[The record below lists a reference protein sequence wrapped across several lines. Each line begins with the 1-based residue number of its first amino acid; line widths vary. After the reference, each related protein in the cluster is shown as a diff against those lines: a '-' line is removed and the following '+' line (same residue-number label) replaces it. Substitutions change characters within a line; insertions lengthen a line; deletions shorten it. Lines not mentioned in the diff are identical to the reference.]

1 MPRHYEKYAC
11 CVQWGSAW
19 SSLWLVIVL
28 LLCIAVYLLLHIIIM
43 CRILYAQMRLVIFL
57 EMWKIIKQ
65 MERLR
70 CGCHNAAHEL
80 LILINFLFSYYYFLL
95 SYRYYVFP
103 EDIIPIEFSRWFWI
117 LANFNWNKKCSF
129 PFSFLPLY
137 QLTENK
143 LFYLWRQI
151 CLFFR
156 CFMIALHSFCFN
168 LAAKMM
174 P

>member
-28 LLCIAVYLLLHIIIM
+28 LLCFAVYLLLHIIIM

-151 CLFFR
+151 CLFFPLLYD
-156 CFMIALHSFCFN
+156 CSSFVLF
-168 LAAKMM
+168 
-174 P
+174 